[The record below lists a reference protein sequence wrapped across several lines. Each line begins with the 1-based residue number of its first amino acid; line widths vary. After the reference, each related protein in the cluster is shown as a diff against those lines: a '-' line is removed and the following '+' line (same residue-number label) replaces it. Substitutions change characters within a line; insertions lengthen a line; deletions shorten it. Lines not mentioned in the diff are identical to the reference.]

1 MDLPRFLFRIAA
13 QIRAAADPDRI
24 VLFGSYA
31 KGRQNARSDAD
42 FLVIGN
48 FGARGLRLSQE
59 LQDIAG
65 LYPIGL
71 DFHCVSEADLARA
84 LARPG
89 SFYHSALTGGIV
101 LFDRN
106 DRRNILAKDPNSDML
121 SSVGKT

>member
-1 MDLPRFLFRIAA
+1 
-13 QIRAAADPDRI
+13 
-24 VLFGSYA
+24 
-31 KGRQNARSDAD
+31 
-42 FLVIGN
+42 VIGN
-48 FGARGLRLSQE
+48 FGARGFRLSQE
-59 LQDIAG
+59 LQDIVG

-106 DRRNILAKDPNSDML
+106 ETRNNLAKDPNSDML